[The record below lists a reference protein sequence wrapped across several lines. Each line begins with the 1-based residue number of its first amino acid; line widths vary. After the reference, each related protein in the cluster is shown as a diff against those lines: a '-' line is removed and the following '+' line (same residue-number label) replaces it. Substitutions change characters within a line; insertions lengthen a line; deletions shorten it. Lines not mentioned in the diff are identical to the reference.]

1 MALSS
6 LAHAC
11 YEAHMSSCA
20 IAITGSGI
28 SVPEHTITNEE
39 LCVGFNAYV
48 RLFNEE
54 NAAAIEKG
62 ELEALRESTAEFI
75 ENASGIKQRYVCNK
89 SGILDPRIMRPV
101 MPQRPD
107 EELCAQAEL
116 GLRACEQAL
125 KQAGRVGEDIDM
137 VLLASSNMQRPY
149 PAVAMEVQDALGAR
163 GYAYDM
169 NVACSSGT
177 FAIQTAVDNVR
188 GGSAKCALVVV
199 PEIMSGHLNWRD
211 RDSHFIFGDGC
222 AAFVI
227 EKLEDA
233 KSAHPW
239 VVLGTRALT
248 RYSHNIRN
256 NGGYLGRC
264 DPEHRDE
271 PDKLFVQQ
279 GRKVF
284 KDIVPLAATFI
295 REHIES
301 LKIDPDKV
309 SRYWL
314 HQANANMN
322 RLIAK
327 RVVGRDPTPEE
338 APMILDQYA
347 NTAGAGSMIAFHL
360 HNEDMA
366 PGATGVLCSFG
377 AGYSIGSVMLRR
389 Q

>member
-1 MALSS
+1 
-6 LAHAC
+6 
-11 YEAHMSSCA
+11 MSSSE

-28 SVPEHTITNEE
+28 SVPEYTITNEE
-39 LCVGFNAYV
+39 LCVAFNAYV
-48 RLFNEE
+48 RLFNDE

-62 ELEALRESTAEFI
+62 EVEPLRESTAEFI
-75 ENASGIKQRYVCNK
+75 ESASGIKQRYVCNK

-116 GLRACEQAL
+116 GLRACQQAL
-125 KQAGRVGEDIDM
+125 EGAGRVGEDVDM
-137 VLLASSNMQRPY
+137 VLLASSNMQRAY
-149 PAVAMEVQDALGAR
+149 PAVAMEIQDALGAR

-188 GGSAKCALVVV
+188 SGSARCAIVVV

-227 EKLEDA
+227 ERREDA
-233 KSAHPW
+233 KVERPW
-239 VVLGTRALT
+239 IVKGTRALT

-264 DPEHRDE
+264 DPERRDE
-271 PDKLFVQQ
+271 PDKLFMQQ

-284 KDIVPLAATFI
+284 KDIVPLAASFI

-327 RVVGRDPTPEE
+327 RVVGRDTEPNE
-338 APMILDQYA
+338 APTILDTYA

-360 HNEDMA
+360 HNQDM
-366 PGATGVLCSFG
+366 PSGSTGVLCSFG
-377 AGYSIGSVMLRR
+377 AGYSIGSVILQRE
-389 Q
+389 

>member
-6 LAHAC
+6 PAHAC
-11 YEAHMSSCA
+11 YEAPMSSSA

-48 RLFNEE
+48 RLFNDE
-54 NAAAIEKG
+54 NAAAIAKG
-62 ELEALRESTAEFI
+62 EVVELRESTAEFI
-75 ENASGIKQRYVCNK
+75 ETASGIKQRYVVNK

-101 MPQRPD
+101 IEQRPD
-107 EELCAQAEL
+107 EELCHQAEL
-116 GLRACEQAL
+116 AVRACKQAL
-125 KQAGRVGEDIDM
+125 ENAGRVGEDVDM
-137 VLLASSNMQRPY
+137 VLLASSNLQRPY
-149 PAVAMEVQDALGAR
+149 PAVAMEVQDAIGAR

-188 GGSAKCALVVV
+188 AGSASCAIVVV
-199 PEIMSGHLNWRD
+199 PEIMSGHLNWCD

-227 EKLEDA
+227 EPLATSRVDQ
-233 KSAHPW
+233 PW
-239 VVLGTRALT
+239 TVLGTKALT

-264 DPEHRDE
+264 EPERRDE
-271 PDKLFVQQ
+271 PDKLFMQQ

-301 LKIDPDKV
+301 LDIDPERV

-327 RVVGRDPTPEE
+327 RVVGRDTEPHE
-338 APMILDQYA
+338 APTILDTYA

-360 HNEDMA
+360 HNQDMA
-366 PGATGVLCSFG
+366 AGSTGVLCSFG
-377 AGYSIGSVMLRR
+377 AGYSIGSILLRR

>member
-1 MALSS
+1 
-6 LAHAC
+6 
-11 YEAHMSSCA
+11 MSSSA

-28 SVPEHTITNEE
+28 SVPEYTITNEE

-48 RLFNEE
+48 RLFNDE

-62 ELEALRESTAEFI
+62 EVEPMRESTAEFI
-75 ENASGIKQRYVCNK
+75 ENASGIKQRFVCNK

-116 GLRACEQAL
+116 ALRSCQQAL
-125 KQAGRVGEDIDM
+125 ELAGRVGEDVDM

-188 GGSAKCALVVV
+188 AGSARCAIVVV

-227 EKLEDA
+227 ERREDA
-233 KSAHPW
+233 KVERPW
-239 VVLGTRALT
+239 IVKGTRALT

-264 DPEHRDE
+264 DPERRDD

-284 KDIVPLAATFI
+284 KDIVPLAASFI

-301 LKIDPDKV
+301 LNIDPDKV

-327 RVVGRDPTPEE
+327 RVVGRDTEPHE
-338 APMILDQYA
+338 APTILDEYA

-360 HNEDMA
+360 HNQDM
-366 PGATGVLCSFG
+366 PSGATGVLCSFG
-377 AGYSIGSVMLRR
+377 AGYSIGSVILERE
-389 Q
+389 